1 MIEVTM
7 PRFGETVND
16 ATIGQ
21 WLKAVG
27 DRVEAGEPILEV
39 STDKV
44 DAEVEA
50 PSAGW
55 VSALLVKVD
64 DVVVVGATVAL
75 ISETA
80 P

>member
-1 MIEVTM
+1 V
-7 PRFGETVND
+7 ET
-16 ATIGQ
+16 
-21 WLKAVG
+21 G
-27 DRVEAGEPILEV
+27 DPILEI
-39 STDKV
+39 STDKA

-55 VSALLVKVD
+55 ISAQLVDVD
-64 DVVVVGATVAL
+64 DVVGVGATVAL

>member
-1 MIEVTM
+1 MIEVTL

-16 ATIGQ
+16 ATINR
-21 WLKAVG
+21 WINAVG
-27 DRVEAGEPILEV
+27 DRVETGEPILEV

-55 VSALLVKVD
+55 MSAPMVDVD

-75 ISETA
+75 ISEIA

>member
-16 ATIGQ
+16 ATISR

-27 DRVEAGEPILEV
+27 ERVEAGDPILEV

-44 DAEVEA
+44 DTEVEA

-55 VSALLVKVD
+55 ISALLVEVD
-64 DVVVVGATVAL
+64 DVVVVGAAVAL
-75 ISETA
+75 ISET
-80 P
+80 PP

>member
-16 ATIGQ
+16 ATISR

-27 DRVEAGEPILEV
+27 ERVEAGDPILEV

-44 DAEVEA
+44 DTEVEA

-55 VSALLVKVD
+55 SSALLVEAN
-64 DVVVVGATVAL
+64 DVVVVGAAVAL
-75 ISETA
+75 ISET
-80 P
+80 PP

>member
-1 MIEVTM
+1 MTEVTM
-7 PRFGETVND
+7 PRFGESVNE
-16 ATIGQ
+16 ATINV

-44 DAEVEA
+44 DSEVEA

-55 VSALLVKVD
+55 ISALLVNVD
-64 DVVVVGATVAL
+64 DVVTVGTPVAV
-75 ISETA
+75 ISDTA

>member
-1 MIEVTM
+1 MIDVTM

-16 ATIGQ
+16 ATISQ

-55 VSALLVKVD
+55 ISELLAKVD
-64 DVVVVGATVAL
+64 DVVEVGGLIAR

>member
-27 DRVEAGEPILEV
+27 DRVEAGETILEV

-55 VSALLVKVD
+55 ISALLVNVD

>member
-1 MIEVTM
+1 
-7 PRFGETVND
+7 
-16 ATIGQ
+16 
-21 WLKAVG
+21 
-27 DRVEAGEPILEV
+27 
-39 STDKV
+39 V

-55 VSALLVKVD
+55 ISELLATVD
-64 DVVVVGATVAL
+64 DVVEVGGLIAR

>member
-16 ATIGQ
+16 ATISK
-21 WLKAVG
+21 WIKAVG
-27 DRVEAGEPILEV
+27 DRVEAGDPILEV

-50 PSAGW
+50 PAAGW
-55 VSALLVKVD
+55 ISAQLVGVD
-64 DVVVVGATVAL
+64 DVVGVGATVAL

>member
-16 ATIGQ
+16 ATISR

-27 DRVEAGEPILEV
+27 ERVEAGDPILEV

-44 DAEVEA
+44 DTEVEA

-55 VSALLVKVD
+55 SSALLVEAD
-64 DVVVVGATVAL
+64 DVVVVGAAVAL
-75 ISETA
+75 ISET
-80 P
+80 PP

>member
-16 ATIGQ
+16 ATINR
-21 WLKAVG
+21 WIKVVG
-27 DRVEAGEPILEV
+27 DRVETGDPILEV

-50 PSAGW
+50 PSPGW
-55 VSALLVKVD
+55 ISAQLVDVD
-64 DVVVVGATVAL
+64 DVVGVGATVAL